1 MRAPGVGCNAAR
13 GSMSTGWPFGAL
25 TPSKY
30 GVILMDAAWLF
41 EVWSAKGEGKSA
53 GRHYRCMTMAELKA
67 LPVRHLAA
75 PDCALVMWGVWSML
89 PQALDLMKGY
99 GFTYKTGGAFG
110 PNSPT
115 GRKWAFGPGYIFRSA
130 SEPFLYG
137 TVERAEA
144 RLAELAQLDRGG
156 SARAF
161 AQARRAARDAGAR
174 VSGGAACELFARS
187 SHLGCETWG
196 NEPTKFDEELKRS
209 A

>member
-99 GFTYKTGGAFG
+99 GFTYKTGGA
-110 PNSPT
+110 
-115 GRKWAFGPGYIFRSA
+115 WAKLADRPEVGVRPRLHLPLRQRAVPLRDGQ
-130 SEPFLYG
+130 
-137 TVERAEA
+137 RAEA